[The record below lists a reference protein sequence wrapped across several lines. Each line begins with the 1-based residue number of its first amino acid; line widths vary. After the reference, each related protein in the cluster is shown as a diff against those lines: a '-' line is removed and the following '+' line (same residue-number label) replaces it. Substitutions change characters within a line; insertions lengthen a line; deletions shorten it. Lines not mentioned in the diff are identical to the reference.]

1 MLHLI
6 PAPLHWAAYRAAHR
20 LRLIWWRLCK
30 PRIRGCRILAFDA
43 AGRVLL
49 VRHSYG
55 SSRWMLPAGGLRRAE
70 DPVIGAVRE
79 LAEETGLRLEG
90 ARLVMTLE
98 EPLSGATNEIHLVT
112 GLTQGRLKADSREV
126 IAAEFF
132 TPSDW
137 PEPMPVSHLQCLD
150 EWVTAAATARLA

>member
-6 PAPLHWAAYRAAHR
+6 PAPLHRAAYRAAHR
-20 LRLIWWRLCK
+20 LRLVWWRLRK

-55 SSRWMLPAGGLRRAE
+55 SSRWMLPAGGLGRIE

-79 LAEETGLRLEG
+79 LGEETGLRLE
-90 ARLVMTLE
+90 AAQLVMKLE

-112 GLTQGRLKADSREV
+112 GLANGTLRADSREV
-126 IAAEFF
+126 VEAEFF
-132 TPSDW
+132 TPGAW
-137 PEPMPVSHLQCLD
+137 PEPMPVSHLQSRR
-150 EWVTAAATARLA
+150 TAPHRSADRQ